1 MIEVEVKLAL
11 TDSKRVEQKLRKDGF
26 VLQKIVRET
35 DTYFNGVDRDF
46 RKTDELKNV
55 TDLSETEILSE
66 HFTEQSVTEN
76 DSEIQSF
83 VTYKGPK
90 FEETSM
96 TRKELEIPIEDDAA
110 MSGLLVALGY
120 HPVPS
125 VIKCRKYLVLDHMTA
140 CLDSVEGLGEYLEL
154 EILVEQEEGRQQALQ
169 QIEERLLSLGYSM
182 QDTTRISYLSML
194 EKIWEKNGV
203 TYHE

>member
-11 TDSKRVEQKLRKDGF
+11 TDSKRVEQKLRKDRFRTAKDCTGKQILILT
-26 VLQKIVRET
+26 VLIGIFAKSDEALRV
-35 DTYFNGVDRDF
+35 
-46 RKTDELKNV
+46 RKTEVLKNV
-55 TDLSETEILSE
+55 TDLSETDILSE
-66 HFTEQSVTEN
+66 HSTEQSVTEN
-76 DSEIQSF
+76 DSQIQSF

-90 FEETSM
+90 LEETSM

-125 VIKCRKYLVLDHMTA
+125 VIKCRKYYVLDHMTA

-154 EILVEQEEGRQQALQ
+154 EILVEQEEDRQQALQ
-169 QIEERLLSLGYSM
+169 RSRSGCCP
-182 QDTTRISYLSML
+182 
-194 EKIWEKNGV
+194 
-203 TYHE
+203 

>member
-1 MIEVEVKLAL
+1 M
-11 TDSKRVEQKLRKDGF
+11 
-26 VLQKIVRET
+26 
-35 DTYFNGVDRDF
+35 
-46 RKTDELKNV
+46 LKNV

-154 EILVEQEEGRQQALQ
+154 EILVEQEEDRQQALQ